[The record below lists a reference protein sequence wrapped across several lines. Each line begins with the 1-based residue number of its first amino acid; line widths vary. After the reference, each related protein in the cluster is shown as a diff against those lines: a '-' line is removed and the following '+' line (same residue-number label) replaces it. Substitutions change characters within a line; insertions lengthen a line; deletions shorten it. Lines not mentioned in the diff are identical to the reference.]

1 MEELIKKLTKIEF
14 IRYFIV
20 GVIATIV
27 DWGSFYILALRINFY
42 YQFSLILSFSLGATT
57 NYILNKIFTFRC
69 KSKQIIGQFSVFIII
84 SIFSLLLSMAIMFIL
99 IDLILLHKM
108 VSRIVTTFI
117 MLGVNYY
124 MHKFI
129 TFNKRFFR

>member
-1 MEELIKKLTKIEF
+1 MKELIKKLTKIEF

-57 NYILNKIFTFRC
+57 NYTLNKIFTFRC

-84 SIFSLLLSMAIMFIL
+84 SIISVFLSMIIMFIL

-108 VSRIVTTFI
+108 FSRIFTTFI
-117 MLGVNYY
+117 MVGVNYY
-124 MHKFI
+124 MHKSV
-129 TFNKRFFR
+129 TFNKRFFK